1 MTGARPLIIAWLLL
15 LTAALAIGGLAIHLL
30 RGQEQSLAVAAAETR
45 RQSLAASAESISL
58 AVAEARDTLAV
69 TLQTLPADNL
79 IDTLE
84 TWRLDNPLVRNVFV
98 WQPGSGLLHP
108 DPLYPT
114 RDEERAFLQRYAELF
129 AGQAV
134 WSPPAADDPLISGQ
148 AQARRELRDLAKS
161 LSAEVAS
168 APGPT
173 GATGWL
179 PWFWGDG
186 LHLLVWADQ
195 PDGRRYGLEIEM
207 AALLSRLVTALPEPQ
222 EASETLALLDD
233 HGRAVHQRGTAD
245 LSTRPVIA
253 MATPIGAALPHWQIA
268 LYQDVDAQPATQGV
282 LVLGGLLT
290 LVLVVAILLGGSLLL
305 WQARRSLRD
314 ARRKTSFVA
323 NVSHELKTPLTT
335 IRMYSEMLEE
345 QAEIEPERQRR
356 YLGVISS
363 EARRLTRLVNNLL
376 DFSRLEQGHKQYHLQ
391 PVNLA
396 QLVEHT
402 LAGQS
407 VLLEA
412 NEIQLE
418 LILPQNPVTC
428 HTDSDAVEQSLLNLI
443 DNAVKYAAEGK
454 SLTVE
459 MTTSGPNIEIH
470 IDDRGPGIP
479 ASHAAQIFEMFHR
492 VDNSLTTRKQGAGLG
507 LSIAR
512 QLLRDLGGDLTFSPV
527 VGGGSRFT
535 LRLPGDRETGDNA

>member
-15 LTAALAIGGLAIHLL
+15 LTAALSIGGLAIHLL
-30 RGQEQSLAVAAAETR
+30 RGQEQNLAIAAVEAR
-45 RQSLAASAESISL
+45 RQGLAASAESISL
-58 AVAEARDTLAV
+58 AVTEARDTLVA
-69 TLQTLPADNL
+69 TLQTLPADSL

-98 WQPGSGLLHP
+98 WQPGRGLLHP
-108 DPLYPT
+108 DPLHPT
-114 RDEERAFLQRYAELF
+114 RDEEKAFLQRYAELF
-129 AGQAV
+129 SGQAG
-134 WSPPAADDPLISGQ
+134 WSTPAADDPAASGQ
-148 AQARRELRDLAKS
+148 TRARRELRDLAKS

-168 APGPT
+168 VPVPT

-195 PDGRRYGLEIEM
+195 PDGRRCGLEIEM
-207 AALLSRLVTALPEPQ
+207 AALLSRLVTALPEPY
-222 EASETLALLDD
+222 ESSETLALLDD

-245 LSTRPVIA
+245 LSTRPVTA
-253 MATPIGAALPHWQIA
+253 MAIPIGAALPHWQIA
-268 LYQDVDAQPATQGV
+268 LYQSVDAQPATQGV
-282 LVLGGLLT
+282 FVLGGLLT

-314 ARRKTSFVA
+314 ARRKSGFVA

-356 YLGVISS
+356 YLGIIGS

-391 PVNLA
+391 PLDLS
-396 QLVEHT
+396 QLVERT
-402 LAGQS
+402 LAGQA

-412 NEIQLE
+412 HEIQLQ
-418 LILPQNPVTC
+418 LTLPQTPVRC
-428 HTDSDAVEQSLLNLI
+428 YTDSDAIEQALLNLV

-454 SLTVE
+454 ALAVN
-459 MTTSGPNIEIH
+459 MTRSERNIEIH

-479 ASHAAQIFEMFHR
+479 ASHASQIFEMFHR
-492 VDNSLTTRKQGAGLG
+492 VDNSLTSRKQGAGLG

-512 QLLRDLGGDLTFSPV
+512 QLLRDLGGDLTYSPV
-527 VGGGSRFT
+527 DGGGSRFT
-535 LRLPGDRETGDNA
+535 LRLPGDGETGERA